1 MENAS
6 LQTAVQNITTSS
18 PEYDD
23 MTQYLPSIRDLSL
36 RVIYIV
42 IGTVGVI
49 DNLFVII
56 VFASFIKIT
65 DKVLPILHYFTKK
78 YQIN

>member
-6 LQTAVQNITTSS
+6 LQTALQNITTSS

-36 RVIYIV
+36 KVIYIV

-49 DNLFVII
+49 GNLFVII